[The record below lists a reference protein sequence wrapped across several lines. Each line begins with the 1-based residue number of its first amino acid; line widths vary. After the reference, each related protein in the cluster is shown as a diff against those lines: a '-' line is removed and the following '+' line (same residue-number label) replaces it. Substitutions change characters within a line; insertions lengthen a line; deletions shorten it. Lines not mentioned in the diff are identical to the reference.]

1 MKKLQNC
8 PANPYECDMG
18 ELGKEIYA
26 QVVNSNLPKEVK
38 DGWLQVC
45 VENNVDKLY

>member
-1 MKKLQNC
+1 MKKKKNY
-8 PANPYECDMG
+8 PAYQCDMG
-18 ELGKEIYA
+18 ELGKEMYA
-26 QVVNSNLPKEVK
+26 QVVNSGLPKEVK